1 MHQENI
7 NINTITFKFMEQ
19 IVKNI
24 NELTAAFA
32 ADAEKAVAGNKAAGC
47 RARKI
52 SLEIEKAL
60 KSFRKISVEAAK

>member
-1 MHQENI
+1 
-7 NINTITFKFMEQ
+7 MEQ

-24 NELTAAFA
+24 NDLTAAFA

-52 SLEIEKAL
+52 SLELEKAL